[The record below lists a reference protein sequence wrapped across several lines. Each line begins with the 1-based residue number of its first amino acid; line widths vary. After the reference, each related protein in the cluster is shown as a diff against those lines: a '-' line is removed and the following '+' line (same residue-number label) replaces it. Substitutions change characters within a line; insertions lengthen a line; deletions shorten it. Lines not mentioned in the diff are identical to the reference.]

1 MEGGLKMKLLL
12 KFFSED
18 NGRESSTRLF
28 CAVIVLSAIIDWQ
41 HTVWL
46 GTEPWNPNYE
56 VLGLVAYALG
66 IKVWQ
71 KKLEEKGK
79 EDKL

>member
-1 MEGGLKMKLLL
+1 MKLLL
-12 KFFSED
+12 KFLSED

-28 CAVIVLSAIIDWQ
+28 CAMIVLSAIVDWQ
-41 HTVWL
+41 HAVWL
-46 GTEPWNPNYE
+46 SDGGWNPNYE

-71 KKLEEKGK
+71 KKMEEKIK
-79 EDKL
+79 KF